1 MKKLLSMALLALAP
15 LTTLAQSYPV
25 KPIRAVV
32 PYPPGGVDIIIRLI
46 TPAMEKELGQPIV
59 FDYRPGASGLIGM
72 EYVARAE
79 GDGYTLLATASNP
92 WVVTPAMRR
101 KTPYDPIKDFTP
113 ISHVIE
119 GVNVIVANPKFPASN
134 VKELIEYARR
144 NPGKV
149 AFATSGLGS
158 FWQLDGELLKR
169 VADIDMLHVP
179 YQGFGPMLP
188 PVMSGEVGL
197 GLITYQIASGLVGA
211 GKLKVIGILNTS
223 GKAKHL
229 YPAGVQT
236 VAEVVPAFESGASWT
251 GIGAPANLPRPI
263 LLRLNSA
270 IVKAINQPEVQ
281 ERFTK
286 DRAFGT
292 GTTPEEFAARIVRD
306 YENSKRV
313 VKEAQIPLL
322 D

>member
-1 MKKLLSMALLALAP
+1 MWKLCAAAVLAVSSLGALAQ
-15 LTTLAQSYPV
+15 AYPA

-46 TPAMEKELGQPIV
+46 VPGMEKELGQPVV
-59 FDYRPGASGLIGM
+59 FDYRPGAGGLIGM
-72 EYVARAE
+72 EYVARTEA
-79 GDGYTLLATASNP
+79 DGYTLLATASNP

-101 KTPYDPIKDFTP
+101 KTPYDPIRDFTP
-113 ISHVIE
+113 ISLVLE

-134 VKELIEYARR
+134 VRELVDFAKR

-158 FWQLDGELLKR
+158 FWQLDGELMKR

-179 YQGFGPMLP
+179 FQGFGPMLP

-211 GKLKVIGILNTS
+211 GKLKVIGILNS
-223 GKAKHL
+223 NDKAKHL
-229 YPAGVQT
+229 FPAGVQR
-236 VAEVVPAFESGASWT
+236 VNEVLPAFESGASWT

-263 LLRLNSA
+263 LTRLNAA
-270 IVKAINQPEVQ
+270 IVKSVNQPEIQ

-292 GTTPEEFAARIVRD
+292 GSTPEEFAARIARE